1 MDQWM
6 EKDTGAVIAH
16 GDLHDLLRT
25 PDGARVT
32 TPTAWHEQRGV
43 WLERVVDLT
52 FGGMPPLPD
61 QVDVRLR
68 SQNRV
73 QRLHGEPTL
82 SVYRVRAHVGNGH
95 LDIGLSL
102 LTPGTGA
109 ATRRGT
115 PVVIDPDACWWNL
128 DDTSVARVLASGVAL
143 ARFDRTEVVPDPGVL
158 GLAAPGLIG
167 GLYEVVP
174 GDGFGAVAA
183 WAWGVHRVVDA
194 LLSLDG
200 SSGDRGADET
210 RVDTE
215 RVAVTGF
222 SRGGKAALLAG
233 ATDQRIAL
241 VHAHASGAGGAAPF
255 LLEGDGAEGMCV
267 VERFPG
273 WFGKDLAEY
282 QGREAEL
289 PVDQHALLAAV
300 APRPLLI
307 TCGSD
312 DAWANPAGT
321 SRAVEAARSVY
332 DLFGEPDAV
341 EFTVRP
347 GGHHHGPE
355 DWAALLAF
363 IGRRW

>member
-1 MDQWM
+1 M
-6 EKDTGAVIAH
+6 IAH
-16 GDLHDLLRT
+16 GELHDLLRT
-25 PDGARVT
+25 PNGGRVT
-32 TPTAWHEQRGV
+32 TASAWRERRDE
-43 WLERVVDLT
+43 WLERAVDLVY
-52 FGGMPPLPD
+52 GGMPPLPD
-61 QVDVRLR
+61 RVEVRLR

-73 QRLHGEPTL
+73 QRLPGDPTL
-82 SVYRVRAHVGNGH
+82 SVYRVRVHVGNGY
-95 LDIGLSL
+95 LDVGLNL
-102 LTPGTGA
+102 LTPGGTTVPA
-109 ATRRGT
+109 RRH

-128 DDTSVARVLASGVAL
+128 DDASLTRMVEAGVAL
-143 ARFDRTEVVPDPGVL
+143 ARFDRTEVVPDSGVHGLGSPGRT
-158 GLAAPGLIG
+158 G
-167 GLYEVVP
+167 GLYDLLPEAC
-174 GDGFGAVAA
+174 FGALAA

-194 LLSLDG
+194 LESLDEPGAKRG
-200 SSGDRGADET
+200 SDESRIDT
-210 RVDTE
+210 R

-255 LLEGDGAEGMCV
+255 LLEGEGAEGMRV

-273 WFGKDLAEY
+273 WFGASIAEY

-289 PVDQHALLAAV
+289 PVDQHAVLAAV

-332 DLFGEPDAV
+332 DLLGEPDAV

-363 IGRRW
+363 IERRW